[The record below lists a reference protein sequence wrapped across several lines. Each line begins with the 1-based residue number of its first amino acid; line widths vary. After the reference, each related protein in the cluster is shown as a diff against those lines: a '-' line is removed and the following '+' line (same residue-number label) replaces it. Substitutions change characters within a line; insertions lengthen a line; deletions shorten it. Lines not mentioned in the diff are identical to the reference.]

1 MGYRLERF
9 ECVFRI
15 AQVNVCGAC
24 VCVYVWKCVCVC
36 PQYLCVQPRMS
47 ALVSVSVSTCACLR
61 ECMYVFTYFSYCV
74 SLYSLEMPLLP
85 QLARIEYA
93 GLSLDLSRLGDM
105 SGVLR
110 QRAERLAEDLEV
122 QRSVR
127 RAVWEAAQGA
137 AWRDQLEAERR
148 GGEVAGGGGGGGGW
162 PQWRTKGTTQ
172 GGVAVIDV
180 GDVAKKEDV
189 AIARI
194 ESELD
199 LLQRLRNTR

>member
-1 MGYRLERF
+1 
-9 ECVFRI
+9 
-15 AQVNVCGAC
+15 
-24 VCVYVWKCVCVC
+24 
-36 PQYLCVQPRMS
+36 
-47 ALVSVSVSTCACLR
+47 
-61 ECMYVFTYFSYCV
+61 
-74 SLYSLEMPLLP
+74 MPLLP

-110 QRAERLAEDLEV
+110 QRTERLAEDLEV

-148 GGEVAGGGGGGGGW
+148 GGEVAGGGGGGGGA
-162 PQWRTKGTTQ
+162 REGGGGARGRSK